1 MDEASDN
8 LTIFR
13 YPLGNLIPDYVRAVL
28 GFGLLLV
35 PFVYSFGA
43 HWLISLLLAGLL
55 ALFGSFG
62 VTTAMRQFSTVL
74 ADEHGLR
81 LQGPRPVALPWAEI
95 SEVDLRY
102 FSTRRDRE
110 KGWYQLKVS
119 GSGGQIKA
127 DSNLEDFDALLRQL
141 AAAVTRHGLPL
152 SSIAR
157 ENFQASGYAIPATG
171 DDFEGSRGEGTW

>member
-1 MDEASDN
+1 MNEASEN
-8 LTIFR
+8 LTMFR
-13 YPLGNLIPDYVRAVL
+13 YPLGKLIPDYIRAVL

-35 PFVYSFGA
+35 PFFYSFDA
-43 HWLISLLLAGLL
+43 HWLITLLLAALL

-81 LQGPRPVALPWAEI
+81 LTGPRPVALPWEEI

-102 FSTRRDRE
+102 FSTRRDRD
-110 KGWYQLKVS
+110 KGWYQLKVT
-119 GSGGQIKA
+119 GSGGRIKA
-127 DSNLEDFDALLRQL
+127 DSNLDDFDALLRQL
-141 AAAVTRHGLPL
+141 AAAVARHDLRL

-157 ENFQASGYAIPATG
+157 ENFQASGYSVPAAN
-171 DDFEGSRGEGTW
+171 DDGEGDR